1 MNLDGSGH
9 GKELGGIVGGKIII
23 RIYYMRREFSFNG
36 RKKYMLLKDKKKN
49 FPFICNLLLAGDP
62 HFQNLQHMLHYQ
74 ENLLLHG
81 EGLNNSVL

>member
-36 RKKYMLLKDKKKN
+36 RKKYMLLKDKKKKE
-49 FPFICNLLLAGDP
+49 FSFHL
-62 HFQNLQHMLHYQ
+62 
-74 ENLLLHG
+74 
-81 EGLNNSVL
+81 